1 MEDLKVDSVFVAF
14 FADLYR
20 ESLEQSYDESFLV
33 ISSVYVK
40 LWSYTR
46 LDFEWI
52 TVSQAC
58 F

>member
-33 ISSVYVK
+33 ISLVYVK
-40 LWSYTR
+40 L
-46 LDFEWI
+46 
-52 TVSQAC
+52 
-58 F
+58 